1 MEKEI
6 WKPIKGYEGLYEI
19 SNMGRIK
26 GLERKS
32 KNRTYPLILLKLK
45 KDTHGYLQAF
55 LYKNNIRK
63 TYLVHRL
70 VASAFIDNPNNY
82 KEINHIDEDKTN
94 NKISNLEWCSRIYN
108 VNYGNRTLKTTKK
121 VKQYDLNK
129 NYIKT
134 WNSMSEA
141 AQKLKIHVSGISGCC
156 KGINKTCGGYIWKY
170 A

>member
-1 MEKEI
+1 
-6 WKPIKGYEGLYEI
+6 
-19 SNMGRIK
+19 MGRIK

-45 KDTHGYLQAF
+45 KDPHGYLQAF
-55 LYKNNIRK
+55 LYKKNIRK

-70 VASAFIDNPNNY
+70 VASTFIDNPNNY

>member
-1 MEKEI
+1 
-6 WKPIKGYEGLYEI
+6 
-19 SNMGRIK
+19 MGRIK

-70 VASAFIDNPNNY
+70 VASTFIDNPNNY

-141 AQKLKIHVSGISGCC
+141 AQKLKIHVSAISGCC
-156 KGINKTCGGYIWKY
+156 KGINKTCGGYIWEY